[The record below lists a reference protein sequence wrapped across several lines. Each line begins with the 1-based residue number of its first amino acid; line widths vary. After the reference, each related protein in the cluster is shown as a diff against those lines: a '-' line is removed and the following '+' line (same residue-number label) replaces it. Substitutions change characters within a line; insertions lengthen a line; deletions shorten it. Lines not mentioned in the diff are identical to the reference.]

1 MSQTEE
7 RVEGEKM
14 EGLVQ
19 QQVVSLI
26 CTVYRGW
33 VYSELFALTVVVLD
47 GVEYLMIA
55 VNGIVYDVGLYCY
68 NVLCS
73 GYVGSLSLLNI

>member
-26 CTVYRGW
+26 CTVYRGRDN
-33 VYSELFALTVVVLD
+33 VCCI
-47 GVEYLMIA
+47 EYK
-55 VNGIVYDVGLYCY
+55 
-68 NVLCS
+68 
-73 GYVGSLSLLNI
+73 LSV